1 MKERV
6 DLLSR
11 RQLLSGAVAAAA
23 LGASGLA
30 SDLAAAHEPAAPGA
44 RKRLLLLFLSGGASQ
59 LETWDPKPDTK
70 TGGPFRSIA
79 TSVSGVHIS
88 ELLPHTSRMVH
99 RLAILRG
106 VNTRIPDHFEG
117 HYVLQSGRTVPGYPV
132 LTSVVARLLERPGDV
147 LPGCVTLRRR
157 APQAYTDVGDAGFLG
172 ARYEAIRVI
181 DGLPPENLVRPET
194 FSEESARAQDR
205 LRRRAD
211 ERFALGRAT
220 DPVAA
225 YGSTFEKA
233 AALMRRRDL
242 FDLER
247 EPMQLRDRYG
257 RHMFGRNCL
266 LARRLLEAGVSCVK
280 VLHHDWDA
288 HTDNFHWQQVRCGE
302 FDRTF
307 TTLIEDLDTRGMLT
321 DTLVVVMGEMGRT
334 PRINNRLGRD
344 HWGNAWS
351 LALAG
356 CGVKPGVVHGRTNAD
371 GTAVVDG
378 EVNAAQLFHTFLRA
392 LGLNP
397 GGYHEVGGQ
406 RIPIGDPAASA
417 IREVL
422 A

>member
-1 MKERV
+1 MEERF

-11 RQLLSGAVAAAA
+11 RQILSGALGAAA
-23 LGASGLA
+23 LGASALNPNAGLA
-30 SDLAAAHEPAAPGA
+30 NQATASGT

-59 LETWDPKPDTK
+59 FETWDPKPDAR
-70 TGGPFRSIA
+70 TGGPFRAIA

-88 ELLPHTSRMVH
+88 ELLPNTARMVH

-132 LTSVVARLLERPGDV
+132 LTSVGARLLERPGDV

-172 ARYEAIRVI
+172 ARYEAIRMI
-181 DGLPPENLVRPET
+181 DGLPPENLVRPGT
-194 FSEESARAQDR
+194 VSEESARAQDL

-211 ERFALGRAT
+211 ERFRLGRSA
-220 DPVAA
+220 DPVEA
-225 YGSTFEKA
+225 YGSSFEKA

-242 FDLER
+242 FDLDR
-247 EPMQLRDRYG
+247 EPMQIRDRYG

-307 TTLIEDLDTRGMLT
+307 TTLIDDFEMRGLLA
-321 DTLVVVMGEMGRT
+321 DTLIVVMGEMGRT

-356 CGVKPGVVHGRTNAD
+356 CGIKPGVVHGRTNAE

-378 EVNAAQLFHTFLRA
+378 QVNAAQLFHTFLRA

-397 GGYHEVGGQ
+397 NGRHEVGGQ
-406 RIPIGDPAASA
+406 RIPIGDPAFSA
-417 IREVL
+417 IQEVL